1 MSTRYFFAL
10 ACERAQRATGATGA
24 QLHTFVP
31 GMEHGSVATRQVR
44 LGLLACLTLLGV
56 ACAPTLPQSASTT
69 TATAGVAATAAPT
82 RQHRGGSQGNGTSAG
97 PVVRIGAALSLTG
110 SARMFGAAQRSGI
123 KLAQDEINAA
133 QMLGKTRLEVVIEDD
148 GSDREQASAVFGRFI
163 ENSHVLAI
171 IGPTL
176 SNTALSVD
184 PLAQQAG
191 VPVLAISNSANSL
204 TEIGDFIFRDS
215 LSESQLTPLTTRL
228 VRSRLKVHQAALLY
242 TDTDPNRAG
251 SRGFK
256 AALQAL
262 GVQIAAEQT
271 FEPDQTDFSPQLD
284 EIATSQPDALFINA
298 PSSVAAPIL
307 IQARQHGFKS
317 VPIIGSNA
325 FNSDTVLRSAGEAA
339 EGLIVGSAWS
349 ASNPTARNQQF
360 IQSYHARYG
369 VDPDQLAAQAYTGV
383 YLVATALRDA
393 GSTSDPRAVRDAL
406 ERIKQLDT
414 PLGAFSFNASRD
426 PDYLPTVQIV
436 RHGRLQVY

>member
-1 MSTRYFFAL
+1 
-10 ACERAQRATGATGA
+10 
-24 QLHTFVP
+24 
-31 GMEHGSVATRQVR
+31 MEHGSVATRQVR

-56 ACAPTLPQSASTT
+56 ACAPTQPQSASTT

-176 SNTALSVD
+176 SDTALSVD

-307 IQARQHGFKS
+307 IQARQRGFKS

-339 EGLIVGSAWS
+339 EGLIVGSAWSASNPTGIRCGSRACVSGREASS

-406 ERIKQLDT
+406 ERIKHLDT